1 MSAETPKL
9 FSRRDFLATLG
20 LGSIEAV
27 GLWMINK
34 DGIRESINKEHSI
47 LNWQER
53 SGVFVAGE
61 DMELEY
67 AGKKYSVRVN
77 ELEFLETLTHIA
89 NEESGVDS
97 LNTFL
102 DKYPLHIVLD
112 QAKTNHYASYVPSR
126 LSDSPMLQFSKAM
139 LGDYFEAGLT
149 VDPQKLLNSHTAVMH
164 ELVHLWQDARGGI
177 LKDNGSILKLSYL
190 TTSMTGGIIVGNNL
204 SDKQDLR
211 NIERS
216 KATKI
221 SRRVFNTAA
230 LGLTSSFVGYNL
242 WSFLTPDEL
251 EAYAR
256 AGQLALEPDNIQYIN
271 QFFKFEE
278 LDNSSL

>member
-1 MSAETPKL
+1 M
-9 FSRRDFLATLG
+9 
-20 LGSIEAV
+20 
-27 GLWMINK
+27 N
-34 DGIRESINKEHSI
+34 
-47 LNWQER
+47 
-53 SGVFVAGE
+53 
-61 DMELEY
+61 
-67 AGKKYSVRVN
+67 
-77 ELEFLETLTHIA
+77 
-89 NEESGVDS
+89 
-97 LNTFL
+97 
-102 DKYPLHIVLD
+102 
-112 QAKTNHYASYVPSR
+112 
-126 LSDSPMLQFSKAM
+126 
-139 LGDYFEAGLT
+139 
-149 VDPQKLLNSHTAVMH
+149 
-164 ELVHLWQDARGGI
+164 
-177 LKDNGSILKLSYL
+177 
-190 TTSMTGGIIVGNNL
+190 GGIIVGNNL